1 MQNTST
7 VGMSVAE
14 KVIAVLLPIVLGIV
28 GWYLPKLLDFIKEI
42 PFLSDSLVLRL
53 LELIDPF
60 WLSILLLIAG
70 FIIGVILAFVIYR
83 EALKMSINDQE
94 ILIDKDDHKQIIKKS
109 EIKEIY
115 MDDQEVV
122 ITGHHGE
129 ELLRERTEVARENIR
144 NIFLDYHYPWCDQ
157 DPYKDEFSLWTLG
170 DHTLG
175 EKANSILYERRKAI
189 REKDEKKAKNLRMDL
204 KELGVIV
211 KDQGENQY
219 VRTTRKITSESGK

>member
-7 VGMSVAE
+7 VGMSYVE
-14 KVIAVLLPIVLGIV
+14 KLIAVLLPIVLGTI
-28 GWYLPKLLDFIKEI
+28 GWYLPKLLNFIKEI
-42 PFLSDSLVLRL
+42 PLFSDSQVIRL
-53 LELIDPF
+53 LGLIDPF
-60 WLSILLLIAG
+60 WLSISLLIAG
-70 FIIGVILAFVIYR
+70 FIIGVILALTVYR

-144 NIFLDYHYPWCDQ
+144 NIFLDYQC
-157 DPYKDEFSLWTLG
+157 
-170 DHTLG
+170 
-175 EKANSILYERRKAI
+175 
-189 REKDEKKAKNLRMDL
+189 
-204 KELGVIV
+204 V
-211 KDQGENQY
+211 
-219 VRTTRKITSESGK
+219 